1 MTRKKYK
8 YAKPKRNF
16 HEKIE
21 DAIYHFNQIRN
32 KLREELQ
39 KRNIHIPTKHIQKIK
54 KDITTSKLY
63 IKIIKFFYKITKGKI
78 EKIKKL
84 AIYSAIIGV
93 VGSGLQQQSFGA
105 IETGE
110 KVSCNPFTIL
120 YYAFFGGGFFKIWMF
135 GIIFFSIVIYIMYKK
150 LDDKNWD
157 ERGFLVSDRTTY
169 GSSNMMTD
177 EEKEEAILVTK
188 VEDTGE
194 SILGKPLDMEDY
206 VAVLNWEYFTKHH
219 MSFNRH
225 KIFIGATGSGKSFSG
240 TLVEAL
246 QCMARNESF
255 LFTDPKSE
263 GSKILAELAKKRGY
277 KTRFLNLI
285 NPLYSDAIDLMKF
298 VNGNVLAAETF
309 TQVVF

>member
-1 MTRKKYK
+1 
-8 YAKPKRNF
+8 
-16 HEKIE
+16 
-21 DAIYHFNQIRN
+21 
-32 KLREELQ
+32 
-39 KRNIHIPTKHIQKIK
+39 
-54 KDITTSKLY
+54 
-63 IKIIKFFYKITKGKI
+63 
-78 EKIKKL
+78 
-84 AIYSAIIGV
+84 
-93 VGSGLQQQSFGA
+93 
-105 IETGE
+105 
-110 KVSCNPFTIL
+110 
-120 YYAFFGGGFFKIWMF
+120 
-135 GIIFFSIVIYIMYKK
+135 MYKK

-246 QCMARNESF
+246 QCMARNEVF
-255 LFTDPKSE
+255 YLQTQNPKE
-263 GSKILAELAKKRGY
+263 VKY
-277 KTRFLNLI
+277 
-285 NPLYSDAIDLMKF
+285 
-298 VNGNVLAAETF
+298 
-309 TQVVF
+309 